1 MRAGTRGPSDSFHV
15 AHPRRSRT
23 STLRQVGGGK
33 GQLLPTLLP
42 LIQSQLKSGSVY
54 HEPFL
59 GGGAVFFALRS
70 AGFTGKASL
79 SDVNVNLIC
88 AYEHVADYPELLI
101 NDLLVHKARN
111 SEKYFYEARDQYNEY
126 VLTPMTRAALFI
138 YLNKTSFN
146 GLHRVNKAGK
156 FNVPWGKY
164 ANPAICDA
172 DNLRACS
179 AALEKAQVVAHDF
192 RFVLEQ
198 VKKGDVVYLDPPYVP
213 VSKTANF
220 VGYGKAGFTGTDQA
234 ELEHVCT
241 KLDRV
246 DVKWVLSN
254 ADCEKTRL
262 LYHKWNVRLVQAR
275 RNVNSKGAKRGP
287 VDELLVMNF

>member
-1 MRAGTRGPSDSFHV
+1 MNTPMAPKPFLKW
-15 AHPRRSRT
+15 A
-23 STLRQVGGGK
+23 GGK
-33 GQLLPTLLP
+33 AQLLPTLLP
-42 LIQSQLKSGSVY
+42 LIQRQLKPGSVY

-59 GGGAVFFALRS
+59 GGGAVFFALRA
-70 AGFTGKASL
+70 AGFTGRAVL

-88 AYEHVADYPELLI
+88 TYEHVADYPELLI
-101 NDLLVHKARN
+101 HDLLVHKGRN

-126 VLTPMTRAALFI
+126 VLTPMTRATLFI
-138 YLNKTSFN
+138 YLNKTCFN
-146 GLHRVNKAGK
+146 GLYRVNRAGK

-164 ANPAICDA
+164 KNPTICDA

-192 RFVLEQ
+192 RFVFKQ
-198 VKKGDVVYLDPPYVP
+198 VKKGDVVYFDPPYVP

-220 VGYGKAGFTGTDQA
+220 VGYGEAGFTGTDQA

-246 DVKWVLSN
+246 GVKWVLSN
-254 ADCEKTRL
+254 VDCEETRS
-262 LYHKWNVRLVQAR
+262 LYRKWNVQPVQAR
-275 RNVNSKGAKRGP
+275 RNVNSKGGKRGP
-287 VDELLVMNF
+287 VGELVVRNF